1 MKGPAMKR
9 FVLAFSL
16 AAAALAGCAQFTDA
30 GAPAGATGA
39 EEQSPYPT
47 RYKNDNR
54 HPA

>member
-1 MKGPAMKR
+1 MKR
-9 FVLAFSL
+9 LILAFSL
-16 AAAALAGCAQFTDA
+16 AAAALSGCAQFTDS

>member
-1 MKGPAMKR
+1 MKR
-9 FVLAFSL
+9 LVLAFSL
-16 AAAALAGCAQFTDA
+16 AAALAGCAQFTAQFTDPS
-30 GAPAGATGA
+30 APSGATGA

>member
-1 MKGPAMKR
+1 MKR
-9 FVLAFSL
+9 LLLTVTLIVVTL
-16 AAAALAGCAQFTDA
+16 GGCAQLA
-30 GAPAGATGA
+30 GGDAPAGATGV